1 MNLRFGLLC
10 LSMISATAAETVE
23 SLDDV
28 FTLKLH
34 RPGEGD
40 AVSIEATRQLASAL
54 DYRGKVELDIDREQL
69 NALVKAVRRDEAK
82 LEPLRPQTLI
92 TLLSAATAYVH
103 ALGDE
108 QKEKLAHAHQP
119 TALTTISPPTV
130 QKTIESD
137 TAVELAAKTLDEI
150 REREIKRTSKKN
162 KLTPEELKIA
172 EANDAQLRVMAETI
186 IAGNA
191 RARLGN
197 RGVAFIALVKAINEH
212 LDATNNDEVG
222 RKAFLQRITGGESFI
237 KLNEVRALVDEGI
250 RKWEADVRTRHD
262 ELVKR
267 ALSLEIQA
275 DLAEPTRGG
284 GTRIEVLGYTTL
296 ADGNRAQVARQE
308 FPDEN
313 TAKELSSN
321 LKTKAELES
330 ELKNAKVSSE
340 HIESLRDQAQAQARV
355 IADLISTEALALGP
369 TTKAVARLQG
379 ELTRHAEAATSK
391 TIQNARA
398 VIDPLMSALTVIE
411 NNVASLKKRISTN
424 DINPADVGALATE
437 ARALEEA
444 VNSATTAIKGWPA
457 QQTLIAENQV
467 GAEVKTAAQTANIV
481 IGKLSAQL
489 APILSKMTKLAELLD
504 NSDTLAQAAAFGK
517 RLPTLAPQPTPQSA
531 SAALDGLVNL
541 DGSGAAPGQV
551 LRLRWFLTHADG
563 DKKGL
568 PSGGAAMEVDK
579 LGWSSH
585 PSAHLLL
592 ANRIGDGQNFVLA
605 PALSQTWNYHPDGV
619 DNDFQRSSF
628 EQGWRFLDPGIGVAV
643 VALPV
648 QDKIELGVAAQL
660 SIFSGFISGGYG
672 FDVQADNNRTFW
684 YIGLDLV
691 KSFSSL
697 TP

>member
-186 IAGNA
+186 IAGNV

-222 RKAFLQRITGGESFI
+222 RKAFLQRITGGENFI
-237 KLNEVRALVDEGI
+237 KLSEVRILVDEGI

-262 ELVKR
+262 ELAKR

-424 DINPADVGALATE
+424 DINPADVGALAT
-437 ARALEEA
+437 
-444 VNSATTAIKGWPA
+444 
-457 QQTLIAENQV
+457 
-467 GAEVKTAAQTANIV
+467 
-481 IGKLSAQL
+481 
-489 APILSKMTKLAELLD
+489 
-504 NSDTLAQAAAFGK
+504 
-517 RLPTLAPQPTPQSA
+517 A
-531 SAALDGLVNL
+531 S
-541 DGSGAAPGQV
+541 GS
-551 LRLRWFLTHADG
+551 L
-563 DKKGL
+563 
-568 PSGGAAMEVDK
+568 
-579 LGWSSH
+579 
-585 PSAHLLL
+585 
-592 ANRIGDGQNFVLA
+592 
-605 PALSQTWNYHPDGV
+605 
-619 DNDFQRSSF
+619 
-628 EQGWRFLDPGIGVAV
+628 
-643 VALPV
+643 
-648 QDKIELGVAAQL
+648 
-660 SIFSGFISGGYG
+660 
-672 FDVQADNNRTFW
+672 
-684 YIGLDLV
+684 
-691 KSFSSL
+691 
-697 TP
+697 